1 VKSLRLP
8 FALVVL
14 VVLPALLSPSL
25 LNAAIQMLIAVLFAS
40 AFNLLSGQGG
50 MLSFGHSAYFGIGA
64 FATVHAMGVAGSAHL
79 LPTPLL
85 PLAGGCGG
93 FLLGVV
99 AGWFS
104 TQRSGVYFS
113 MITLALAELLQAL
126 APHLSGFFGGE
137 AGVSSMR
144 MPAWG
149 LSFESVTQVY
159 YLTLAW
165 VVLSLVLL
173 YFLTRTPVG
182 RLTLAL
188 RENSQ
193 RLRFLG
199 YEVHRLRV
207 LVFALSAM
215 FSGIAGGLLAV
226 NNETANYVLFDMH
239 LSAEVVLNTYIG
251 GVSVFLGPALGAAVM
266 TFFGYAVSDLTRSWL
281 LYQGVLFVLV
291 MMFMPSGMTGLLRW
305 WSERRAKHSIGELLP
320 AVCATL
326 IAAVFVAAGTVFTVE
341 LAQRIFAEEYRALS
355 AVAGADPWPRLMLF
369 GRSWSPAS
377 LFTWAIPAVLFGAGA
392 LAGKA
397 SSFWWRR
404 LDHEK
409 DADLSFDVE
418 ASPPGKQWSKTTA
431 NGVTVKVSPQTLNK
445 VEEK

>member
-1 VKSLRLP
+1 MKSLRLP
-8 FALVVL
+8 FALLVLAALPVV
-14 VVLPALLSPSL
+14 LSPSL
-25 LNAAIQMLIAVLFAS
+25 LNAANQMLIAVLFAS
-40 AFNLLSGQGG
+40 AFGLLSGQGG

-64 FATVHAMGVAGSAHL
+64 FATVHAMGVAGAAHL

-113 MITLALAELLQAL
+113 MITLALAELLLAL

-149 LSFESVTQVY
+149 LSFESGTQVY

-165 VVLSLVLL
+165 VAVSLAFL
-173 YFLTRTPVG
+173 YFYTRTPVG

-207 LVFALSAM
+207 LVFAISAM

-226 NNETANYVLFDMH
+226 SNETANYALFDMH
-239 LSAEVVLNTYIG
+239 FSAEVVLNTYIG
-251 GVSVFLGPALGAAVM
+251 GVNVFLGPALGAAVM

-291 MMFMPSGMTGLLRW
+291 MMFMPSGMTGLLQW
-305 WSERRAKHSIGELLP
+305 WSEQRAKHSVGKLLP
-320 AVCATL
+320 AVACTL

-341 LAQRIFAEEYRALS
+341 VAQRIFAEEYRALS
-355 AVAGADPWPRLMLF
+355 AVAGADPWPRLTVF
-369 GRSWSPAS
+369 GRSWSPIS
-377 LFTWAIPAVLFGAGA
+377 LFTWAVPVVFFGVAA
-392 LAGKA
+392 IAGKA
-397 SSFWWRR
+397 SHFWWRR
-404 LDHEK
+404 LNHEE
-409 DADLSFDVE
+409 DTDLPVDSE
-418 ASPPGKQWSKTTA
+418 APPPEEKESSKNGTTL
-431 NGVTVKVSPQTLNK
+431 TVSPQALNE

>member
-1 VKSLRLP
+1 
-8 FALVVL
+8 
-14 VVLPALLSPSL
+14 
-25 LNAAIQMLIAVLFAS
+25 
-40 AFNLLSGQGG
+40 

-64 FATVHAMGVAGSAHL
+64 FATVHAMGVAGAAHL

-113 MITLALAELLQAL
+113 MITLALAELLLAL

-165 VVLSLVLL
+165 VVASLALL
-173 YFLTRTPVG
+173 YFYTRTPVG

-193 RLRFLG
+193 RLLFLG

-207 LVFALSAM
+207 LVFAISAM

-226 NNETANYVLFDMH
+226 SNETANYALFDMH

-251 GVSVFLGPALGAAVM
+251 GVNVFLGPALGAAVM

-291 MMFMPSGMTGLLRW
+291 MMFMPSGMTGLLQW
-305 WSERRAKHSIGELLP
+305 WSEQRDRHSVAKLLP
-320 AVCATL
+320 AVACTL

-355 AVAGADPWPRLMLF
+355 AVAGADPWPRLMVF
-369 GRSWSPAS
+369 GRSWSPIS
-377 LFTWAIPAVLFGAGA
+377 LFTWAVPAVLFGGA
-392 LAGKA
+392 AIAGKA
-397 SSFWWRR
+397 SRCWWRR
-404 LDHEK
+404 LNHEE
-409 DADLSFDVE
+409 DADLSVDTE
-418 ASPPGKQWSKTTA
+418 AA
-431 NGVTVKVSPQTLNK
+431 A
-445 VEEK
+445 

>member
-1 VKSLRLP
+1 
-8 FALVVL
+8 
-14 VVLPALLSPSL
+14 
-25 LNAAIQMLIAVLFAS
+25 
-40 AFNLLSGQGG
+40 
-50 MLSFGHSAYFGIGA
+50 
-64 FATVHAMGVAGSAHL
+64 
-79 LPTPLL
+79 
-85 PLAGGCGG
+85 
-93 FLLGVV
+93 
-99 AGWFS
+99 
-104 TQRSGVYFS
+104 
-113 MITLALAELLQAL
+113 
-126 APHLSGFFGGE
+126 
-137 AGVSSMR
+137 
-144 MPAWG
+144 